1 MKPRANAVSCATV
14 AFVLGASLC
23 LAVFLAG
30 GFRLNAQTFYGSV
43 VGNVS
48 DTSGS
53 VVPGTVITLTNL
65 ATQEK
70 RSVTTDDSG
79 LYRFVNL
86 IPGRYRLDAEKPG
99 FNRFSREP
107 VVVEVDN
114 TVRIDVAMQVGD
126 VTQTIEVTAQT
137 PLLQPES
144 SSLGQV
150 VEARKVTEMPLN
162 GRNPLA
168 LVALVPGVVPQGSK
182 QDSSTG
188 NPTGTNIFAWGN
200 FQIGGGQ
207 ANQSATYLDGGS
219 VHVNYLNLL
228 ALVPTQDA
236 VQEFKVQTSNLGPE
250 FGRFAGGVINLTTK
264 SGTNTFHGTAYEFL
278 RNKVLNANDFF
289 NNSSGIGRPAFVQ
302 NQFGVNGG
310 GPIIKDKLFVFASY
324 EGYRQR
330 RGQAFLLSVPTAQ
343 MRNGDFSDYR
353 DSTGALVPIY
363 DALTTCGRLNNAPCA
378 KDAKGN
384 DIITR
389 SPFPGNIIP
398 AGRLDPTAKILA
410 NYWGQ
415 PNLPG
420 DRFTHRS
427 NFASN
432 ASVGGDNDQWNGRV
446 DYSVSDKQR
455 IFGRFTNWTNLSLA
469 IDPYGTGVCQDRCQ
483 ETFSTHQFVY
493 GHTYSFTPTTVFD
506 VHLNYLR
513 FHYDRL
519 PKTLGVDLT
528 KFDWPSNLNSQVAW
542 RHVPTVVPQGYDAL
556 WGTQGAGSGIFA
568 RNDNM
573 GVMPSLTKI
582 AGKHT
587 YKMGGE
593 IRILRHNY
601 AQSNVPSGIFNFD
614 NKMTALDP
622 TNPGDTGAGFASY
635 MLGYGSAG
643 SIVTPSFTAGQQIY
657 RAFYFGDTYQ
667 VSKNLTLNLG
677 LRYDLQG
684 PWSERYDRLDILLPY
699 AQNPL
704 AASTGLP
711 LIGRLGLVK
720 SADRHSRNPTDL
732 SKTMFNP
739 RVGFAYRV
747 NDMTVVRGGYGLFW
761 LPSDVKWNDAPN
773 NNEINTISTP
783 WVASADG
790 GFTPHDRLNNP
801 FPTGVIQPP
810 GRNPSF
816 QTTLLGKGINAVL
829 PNSKNPYAQQWNLD
843 IQRQLPDGTLLDVAY
858 AGSKGVHLP
867 AHTQNLNQLPDKDL
881 ALGNKLNDPVP
892 NPFFGLITSG
902 ALADPTVQRGQLLR
916 PYPEYTGVAIDETT
930 NRNSIYHSL
939 QAKVE
944 KRFGGGG
951 TILGSYTWAKL
962 ISDTD
967 TLTGWLE
974 SAGGTQWGDSNSNNI
989 RGERSLTAF
998 DVPHR
1003 LVVSYV
1009 VDLPFGRGK
1018 KIANHVSGL
1027 ADKMISGW
1035 GINGITTYQS
1045 GFPVQL
1051 GAPDLSNSFGGFSRP
1066 VSTGKSGKLD
1076 GSAQSR
1082 LNQWFDTTQYRLPA
1096 PFTFGNISR
1105 SLPDVRMNGIRNYDF
1120 AIFKAVRFG
1129 AEERYAVSFRTEF
1142 FNLFNRVQF
1151 GPPNSGCCSPSVG
1164 GSNSDF
1170 GKVTSQANFPRL
1182 VQFALR
1188 FAF

>member
-1 MKPRANAVSCATV
+1 MKQWNSAAGA
-14 AFVLGASLC
+14 AMFVLGLV
-23 LAVFLAG
+23 VFVATLFVG
-30 GFRLNAQTFYGSV
+30 GSKLDAQTFYGSI
-43 VGNVS
+43 
-48 DTSGS
+48 SGS
-53 VVPGTVITLTNL
+53 VSDPSGSIVPGTVVTLTNL
-65 ATQEK
+65 ATQAK
-70 RSVTTDDSG
+70 RTVTGDDSG
-79 LYRFVNL
+79 LYRFVDL
-86 IPGRYRLDAEKPG
+86 IPGRYRLEAEKAG
-99 FNRFSREP
+99 FKRFTREP

-114 TVRIDVAMQVGD
+114 TVRIEVVMQVGD
-126 VTQTIEVTAQT
+126 VTQTVEVTAQT

-150 VEARKVTEMPLN
+150 IEARKVTEMPLN

-168 LVALVPGVVPQGSK
+168 LIALVPGVVPQGSK

-264 SGTNTFHGTAYEFL
+264 SGSNTFHGTAYEFL

-289 NNSSGIGRPAFVQ
+289 NNASGIGRPAFVQ
-302 NQFGVNGG
+302 NQFGANGG
-310 GPIIKDKLFVFASY
+310 GPIIKDRLFVFASY

-330 RGQAFLLSVPTAQ
+330 RGQSFLLSVPTTQ
-343 MRNGDFSDYR
+343 MRNGDFSDFR
-353 DSTGALVPIY
+353 DSTGAIVPIY
-363 DALTTCGRLNNAPCA
+363 DALTTCGRLQNAPCA
-378 KDAKGN
+378 TDSKGN
-384 DIITR
+384 AIVRR
-389 SPFPGNIIP
+389 SPFPGNVIP
-398 AGRLDPTAKILA
+398 STRLDPTALILA

-420 DRFTHRS
+420 DQFTHRS
-427 NFASN
+427 NFATN
-432 ASVGGDNDQWNGRV
+432 ASVGGNNDQWNGRV
-446 DYSVSDKQR
+446 DYNVSDKQR
-455 IFGRFTNWTNLSLA
+455 LFGRFTNWTNLSLA

-493 GHTYSFTPTTVFD
+493 GHTYMFTPTTIFD

-528 KFDWPSNLNSQVAW
+528 TFGWPASLNSEVAW
-542 RHVPTVVPQGYDAL
+542 QHIPTVVPQDYDNL
-556 WGTQGAGSGIFA
+556 WTTQGAGSGIFA
-568 RNDNM
+568 RNDNY
-573 GVMPSLTKI
+573 GVMPSLTHI
-582 AGKHT
+582 TGKHT
-587 YKMGGE
+587 YKMGAE
-593 IRILRHNY
+593 VRVLRHNY
-601 AQSNVPSGIFNFD
+601 AQSNVPSGIFYFN

-635 MLGYGSAG
+635 MLGYGDNG

-657 RAFYFGDTYQ
+657 SAYYFGDTYQ

-677 LRYDLQG
+677 MRYDLQG

-699 AQNPL
+699 ATNPL
-704 AASTGLP
+704 AGPTGLP
-711 LIGRLGLVK
+711 LTGRLGLVN
-720 SADRHSRNPTDL
+720 SDDRKSRNPTDL
-732 SKTMFNP
+732 SLTMFNP
-739 RVGFAYRV
+739 RVGFAFRAD
-747 NDMTVVRGGYGLFW
+747 NKTVVRGGYGLFW

-773 NNEINTISTP
+773 NNIINTISTP

-790 GFTPHDRLNNP
+790 GFTPKDRLNNP
-801 FPTGVIQPP
+801 FPDGVIQPP
-810 GRNPSF
+810 GRDPSF
-816 QTTLLGKGINAVL
+816 QTTLLGKGINAIV
-829 PNSKNPYAQQWNLD
+829 PNSKDPYAQQWNFD
-843 IQRQLPDGTLLDVAY
+843 IQRELPAGTLFDIAY

-867 AHTQNLNQLPDKDL
+867 AHTQNLNQLPDQYL
-881 ALGNKLNDPVP
+881 SLGNALNDPVP
-892 NPFFGLITSG
+892 NPFYGLISSG
-902 ALADPTVQRGQLLR
+902 SLNGPTVQRGQLLR
-916 PYPEYTGVAIDETT
+916 PYPEYTGVAMDEVT

-939 QAKVE
+939 QVKGE

-951 TILGSYTWAKL
+951 TVLASYTWAKL

-1009 VDLPFGRGK
+1009 LDLPVGKGK
-1018 KIANHVSGL
+1018 KIAGNVSGFV
-1027 ADKMISGW
+1027 DKVISNW
-1035 GINGITTYQS
+1035 GINGIVTYQS

-1051 GAPDLSNSFGGFSRP
+1051 SAPDLSNSFGGFSRA
-1066 VSTGKSGKLD
+1066 VSSGKTGKLD
-1076 GSAQSR
+1076 GSPQSR
-1082 LNQWFDTTQYRLPA
+1082 LNEWFDTSQYLLPQ
-1096 PFTFGNISR
+1096 PFTFGNVSR
-1105 SLPDVRMNGIRNYDF
+1105 SLPDVRMNGVRNWDF
-1120 AIFKAVRFG
+1120 AVFKAVPFG
-1129 AEERYAVSFRTEF
+1129 PEARYNVNFRAEF
-1142 FNLFNRVQF
+1142 FNLFNRTQF
-1151 GPPNSGCCSPSVG
+1151 GPPNAACCSPSVG

-1170 GKVTSQANFPRL
+1170 GKITSQVNFPRL

-1188 FAF
+1188 FSF